1 MHGRDESDPLFLQ
14 VEEAESSVLSR
25 YCGASQYANQG
36 QRVIAGQRLMQPASD
51 IFLGWQRIEAWI
63 DRQQRDFYARQLR
76 EWKYSFDIGI
86 SVPHGLRLYGE
97 RCGWTLARAHAR
109 SGDRIA
115 IAAYLGGSDVF
126 DQAVTK
132 FAAAC
137 ADQTE
142 RDRQT
147 LAGAVASGRIT
158 AERDI

>member
-1 MHGRDESDPLFLQ
+1 L
-14 VEEAESSVLSR
+14 AAAVLDSEQ
-25 YCGASQYANQG
+25 S
-36 QRVIAGQRLMQPASD
+36 
-51 IFLGWQRIEAWI
+51 
-63 DRQQRDFYARQLR
+63 DFYVRQLR
-76 EWKYSFDIGI
+76 DRKYSFDTGT

-97 RCGWTLARAHAR
+97 RYGWTLARVHAR

-147 LAGAVASGRIT
+147 PADAVASGRIT

>member
-1 MHGRDESDPLFLQ
+1 LIHGRDESDPLFPQ
-14 VEEAESSVLSR
+14 VKKAEAAVLSR
-25 YCGASQYANQG
+25 YCGASQYAIQG
-36 QRVIAGQRLMQPASD
+36 QRVIAGQRLMHAASD
-51 IFLGWQRIEAWI
+51 IFLGWQQTEEGL
-63 DRQQRDFYARQLR
+63 DREQRDFYVRQLR
-76 EWKYSFDIGI
+76 YRKYSFDIGT

-115 IAAYLGGSDVF
+115 IAAYLGGSDVV

-132 FAAAC
+132 FAAC

-142 RDRQT
+142 RDHQA
-147 LAGAVASGRIT
+147 LADAVAAGRIT